1 MRPLRAALVAL
12 LVAPGVA
19 HAATDALVVREL
31 PLHGSRS
38 LYAHA
43 PVRFDLVGLHWRGAG
58 RVVFRTRDA
67 QEHWGSW
74 QLAAPEDDQPDASSA
89 EGLRTRGWQLGSP
102 YWTGAS
108 DAIEYRAARG
118 VSRLRAYFVRTAAA
132 RGSTRTLALAGSP
145 PIISRSSWGA
155 NESIRRTGPVYA
167 DTVHFALVHHTA
179 GSNSYGPGDSAAI
192 VRGIELYH
200 VLGNGW
206 HDIGYN
212 FLVDRYGQVFEGRYG
227 GIDRPVMGAHAQGFN
242 WGSVGV
248 AVIGNYEGA
257 SLPAAA
263 RASLVKLLAWRLDLA
278 HVDPLSTV
286 TRISNGN
293 PRYRAGTAVR
303 LRAIS
308 GHRDSGPTSCPGDGI
323 YAQLPGIARAV
334 AVTGLPKL
342 YAPAVAGK
350 LGGPIRF
357 TARVSL
363 AASWT
368 VTVTDSLGDVVDTG
382 SGSGK
387 NVDWTWDA
395 TAAAP
400 GVYSYAIETPG
411 ARSATGTVGAP
422 LAVTSVTVEPRLVTP
437 NGDGRNDEVAVAYR
451 LRRSATVTATL
462 IDAAGTTVAT
472 LFTGL
477 RASGRHTF
485 RWDGSGLP
493 DGRYRVVIASGGA
506 RAAAAVLV
514 DRTLAAFTASPGA
527 FSPNG
532 DGRSDSALLTFTLAS
547 PAQVEV
553 RLLRAGRLIT
563 TVSSG
568 QLQPGSQQV
577 AWDGSA
583 SGKRVPDGSYQAVV
597 TAKDSFTT
605 LKQEAKLVVDTR
617 APVLRL
623 LSLAKLSFW
632 LSEAATVTADL
643 DGQRVVKA
651 AKAGVFRLAHVGQ
664 VQALTATAEDG
675 AGNVST
681 PVRAP

>member
-1 MRPLRAALVAL
+1 MRPLLAALVAL
-12 LVAPGVA
+12 LAAPGVA
-19 HAATDALVVREL
+19 FAATDALVVREL

-38 LYAHA
+38 LYVHA
-43 PVRFDLVGLHWRGAG
+43 PVRFDLVGLHWRGTG
-58 RVVFRTRDA
+58 SVVFRTRDS
-67 QEHWGSW
+67 QGHWGSW
-74 QLAAPEDDQPDASSA
+74 QPVAPEGDRPDARSP
-89 EGLRTRGWQLGSP
+89 EGSRTRGWQLGSP
-102 YWTGAS
+102 YWTGPS
-108 DAIEYRAARG
+108 DAIEYRATQG
-118 VSRLRAYFVRTAAA
+118 VSRLRAYFVRTAAT
-132 RGSTRTLALAGSP
+132 RTSTRTLSVAGSP
-145 PIISRSSWGA
+145 PIITRSSWGA

-167 DTVHFALVHHTA
+167 DAVHFAIVHHTA

-248 AVIGNYEGA
+248 AVIGNYEGT

-293 PRYRAGTAVR
+293 PRYPAGTAVV
-303 LRAIS
+303 LRAVS
-308 GHRDSGPTSCPGDGI
+308 GHRDTGPTSCPGTGV

-334 AVTGLPKL
+334 ASTGLPKL
-342 YAPAVAGK
+342 YAPAAAGK
-350 LGGPIRF
+350 LGGLVRF

-368 VTVTDSLGDVVDTG
+368 VTVTDSLGDVVGTG

-387 NVDWTWDA
+387 TVDWIWDA

-422 LAVTSVTVEPRLVTP
+422 LTVASVAVEPRLVTP
-437 NGDGRNDEVAVAYR
+437 NGDGRNDKVTVAYR

-472 LFTGL
+472 LFTGP
-477 RASGRHTF
+477 RTSGRHTF

-493 DGRYRVVIASGGA
+493 DGPYRVVVASGEA

-514 DRTLAAFTASPGA
+514 DRTLAAFAAVPAA

-553 RLLRAGRLIT
+553 RLLRAGRLIAT
-563 TVSSG
+563 LSSS
-568 QLQPGSQQV
+568 QLQPGPQQV

-583 SGKRVPDGSYQAVV
+583 DGKRVPDGSYQAVV

-605 LKQEAKLVVDTR
+605 LQQEAKLVVDTK

-623 LSLAKLSFW
+623 VSLARLSFW

-643 DGQRVVKA
+643 DGQQVVKA
-651 AKAGVFRLAHVGQ
+651 VKAGAFRLTHSGA
-664 VQALTATAEDG
+664 VQALTATAEDA
-675 AGNVST
+675 AGNVSVS
-681 PVRAP
+681 VRAP